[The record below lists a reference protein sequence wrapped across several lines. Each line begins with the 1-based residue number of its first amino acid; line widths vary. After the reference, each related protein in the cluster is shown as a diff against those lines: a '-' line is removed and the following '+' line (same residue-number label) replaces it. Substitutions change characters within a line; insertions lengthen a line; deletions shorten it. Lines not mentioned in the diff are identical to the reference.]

1 MNKNNGIEVT
11 KNNEQKQWIEVTK
24 INEQKQWY

>member
-11 KNNEQKQWIEVTK
+11 KNEQKQWFEVTK
-24 INEQKQWY
+24 VNEQKQWY